1 MLHGHFLQTAVA
13 TGTGMA
19 LFDIPYHILAK
30 FLAIHLIMT
39 GTIIIMIAYRLKQFG
54 KLHDLWYFPLTR
66 LATWILNYS
75 VKPQVMEILFSW
87 SSKWREYNTQSFK
100 ALRKEVNRSVDPGY
114 PSGEV
119 EQLSPLAILEKDQQK
134 EL

>member
-1 MLHGHFLQTAVA
+1 MKLST
-13 TGTGMA
+13 
-19 LFDIPYHILAK
+19 P
-30 FLAIHLIMT
+30 LIMT
-39 GTIIIMIAYRLKQFG
+39 GTIIVMIAYRLKQFG

-87 SSKWREYNTQSFK
+87 SSKWREYDTQSFK

-114 PSGEV
+114 PSGE
-119 EQLSPLAILEKDQQK
+119 EKQLSPSVIPKGNQEKK
-134 EL
+134 S